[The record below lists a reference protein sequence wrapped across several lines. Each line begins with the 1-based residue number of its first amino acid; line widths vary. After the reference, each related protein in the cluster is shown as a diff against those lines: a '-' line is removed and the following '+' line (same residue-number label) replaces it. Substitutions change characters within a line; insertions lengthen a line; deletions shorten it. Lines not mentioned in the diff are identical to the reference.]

1 MSSPEDQTEP
11 TPLTELARRVDQA
24 ASMQAS
30 LRGAYSAVG
39 VTLAVVVLVLS
50 AVGLA
55 FAFAGGDAHVTIL
68 GVSARRATWL
78 GWLAVGTF
86 SFTLVNLLTDPRGAA
101 RRRAEAV
108 KAYAALKDDIRSART
123 DSEPS
128 PDAIERAS
136 ERYAQVS
143 AAAPPVPNVLFN
155 HLKARHL
162 RKVAISRLLSR
173 HPGTS
178 VRAAR
183 KALKDSLREGQA
195 ARRPDNG
202 PPSRAP

>member
-1 MSSPEDQTEP
+1 MSSPKHQPEP
-11 TPLTELARRVDQA
+11 RPLTELARHVDQA

-50 AVGLA
+50 AVALA
-55 FAFAGGDAHVTIL
+55 FAFAGGDAPVTIL

-78 GWLAVGTF
+78 GWLAIGIF
-86 SFTLVNLLTDPRGAA
+86 SLTLVDLLTDPRGAA

-108 KAYAALKDDIRSART
+108 KAYASLKDDIRSART
-123 DSEPS
+123 DSEPP
-128 PDAIERAS
+128 PDAVERAS

-162 RKVAISRLLSR
+162 RKVAISRLLTQR
-173 HPGTS
+173 PGTS

-183 KALKDSLREGQA
+183 KALKASLRDRQS

-202 PPSRAP
+202 PPGRAP

>member
-1 MSSPEDQTEP
+1 MNNPDDQPEP
-11 TPLTELARRVDQA
+11 TPLNELARRVDQA

-55 FAFAGGDAHVTIL
+55 FAFAGGDAPVTIL

-78 GWLAVGTF
+78 GWLAVATF
-86 SFTLVNLLTDPRGAA
+86 SLTLVNLLTDPRSAA

-108 KAYAALKDDIRSART
+108 EEYAALKGDIRSART

-128 PDAIERAS
+128 SDAVERAL

-155 HLKARHL
+155 HLKVRHL

-183 KALKDSLREGQA
+183 KALKDSLR
-195 ARRPDNG
+195 
-202 PPSRAP
+202 